1 MKREHLMAALTI
13 FLWSTLPPIT
23 KLILSDFPSMTL
35 LCYSSFIASA
45 ALLIFLLITGRLK
58 KIKDYSWRD
67 LLCLIGLGFLGEFL
81 YSALYYQGLV
91 MISSTDACI
100 LNYLWP
106 VAAVI
111 FSCIF
116 LKEKLTAG
124 RAVSILLSFTGVIMV
139 TSKGAAF
146 SGDNLVGCVVCILA
160 AFCYG
165 LFNVLNKMFGKDQ
178 WVNMTFYFA
187 VTIIFS
193 GISSHAAGQIM
204 IPDSFQWMGILWV
217 GLCIDAVG
225 IVIWAIAIQNSEI
238 SYLVNF
244 AYATPV
250 LAMIFSVIFLKE
262 TINFYSCAGLILIL
276 GSFSLQKKI
285 S

>member
-13 FLWSTLPPIT
+13 FLWSI
-23 KLILSDFPSMTL
+23 
-35 LCYSSFIASA
+35 
-45 ALLIFLLITGRLK
+45 
-58 KIKDYSWRD
+58 
-67 LLCLIGLGFLGEFL
+67 
-81 YSALYYQGLV
+81 
-91 MISSTDACI
+91 
-100 LNYLWP
+100 
-106 VAAVI
+106 AAVI

-124 RAVSILLSFTGVIMV
+124 RAMSILLSFTGVIMV

-146 SGDNLVGCVVCILA
+146 SGDNLVGCAVCILA

-187 VTIIFS
+187 VTTIFS
-193 GISSHAAGQIM
+193 GISSHVAGQIM